1 MEIEEDNEEN
11 FYMSQKTFFL
21 TFPHCDLEKRA
32 VFDFFLVKHKPDVLI
47 VSQEPHKEN
56 GYHFHVWLEYKNRIT
71 IRNSR
76 YFDVL
81 NYHCNISKIRN
92 EKCNSR
98 NNVVKYLTKFDK
110 EPLIFGFNINDIN
123 MNKKGIRKEII
134 KRLLKGENLNKV
146 ILEYPQEIFNYQQ
159 YKKNF
164 NLFNL
169 DKNKVNKFIMRKCFW
184 LYGPSGIGKSCLV
197 RNSFDEIYEKSNNIW
212 WDGYNN
218 EKVVL
223 IDDFDRTC
231 IKLSYYLKIWGDN
244 YRFNGE
250 IKGSIIQPIYEK
262 LIITSN
268 YDIETLF
275 YNAENPD
282 NELINALKRRYEEIY
297 IYDKSQLKEIKK
309 IIKLEYRYNLL
320 NLIKYNY

>member
-1 MEIEEDNEEN
+1 MEIEEDEEN

-21 TFPHCDLEKRA
+21 TFPHCDLEKRS

-47 VSQEPHKEN
+47 VSQEPHKEE

-76 YFDVL
+76 YFDIKQ
-81 NYHCNISKIRN
+81 YHCNIGKIRN
-92 EKCNSR
+92 NKCNSR
-98 NNVVKYLTKFDK
+98 NNVIKYLTKFDK
-110 EPLIFGFNINDIN
+110 EPLIFGFNVNDIN
-123 MNKKGIRKEII
+123 LNKKGIRKEII
-134 KRLLKGENLNKV
+134 EKLLKGEQLNKV

-184 LYGPSGIGKSCLV
+184 LYGPSGIGKSRLV
-197 RNSFDEIYEKSNNIW
+197 RDSFNEIYEKSNNIW

-218 EKVVL
+218 EKIVL
-223 IDDFDRTC
+223 IDDFDKTC

-250 IKGSIIQPIYEK
+250 VKGSIIQPIYEK

-268 YDIETLF
+268 YNIETLF
-275 YNAENPD
+275 YNEENPD
-282 NELINALKRRYEEIY
+282 NELIDALKRRYEEIY
-297 IYDKSQLKEIKK
+297 IYDRNQLEEIER
-309 IIKLEYRYNLL
+309 IIKLEYRYRLL